1 MVKCDCESPS
11 GSELYMK
18 KLFDI
23 YEQTLKNHKSNTGLE
38 IVQFSDSIVLA
49 MPFLKD
55 NFPIFIKLIA
65 NFQYDLFDKGFLC
78 RGGIAYGKHFSK
90 EGFLFSNGL
99 IEAYRIERDI
109 AKYPRVAVSTD
120 LIELI
125 YKDNLITDDIPL
137 IMENDTI
144 FFVDFLANKNLND
157 SAICLQT
164 ILDNAPQSN
173 PSVMEK
179 HRWLTEYFDHK
190 TCNSTY
196 SISKFAKPRFSDNI
210 ETVKD
215 VSANTFITISKNI

>member
-1 MVKCDCESPS
+1 MTSSSSSLEFYFVAFLDLLGFSDMVRFDCESPS
-11 GSELYMK
+11 GSELYMN

-23 YEQTLKNHKSNTGLE
+23 HEQTLKNHKSN
-38 IVQFSDSIVLA
+38 
-49 MPFLKD
+49 
-55 NFPIFIKLIA
+55 FIKLIA
-65 NFQYDLFDKGFLC
+65 DFQYDLFDKGFLC

-99 IEAYRIERDI
+99 IEAYKVERDI

-125 YKDNLITDDIPL
+125 YKGKLITDDIPL

-157 SAICLQT
+157 SAIRLQT

-179 HRWLTEYFDHK
+179 HRWLTEYFDFK
-190 TCNSTY
+190 ANNSIY
-196 SISKFAKPRFSDNI
+196 PICKLLRAEALSVRCSLG
-210 ETVKD
+210 
-215 VSANTFITISKNI
+215 FI